1 MPAAVPV
8 VATIAAGVA
17 AANEMYAIAM
27 VITVAAQIATQ
38 ALTKTPSLN
47 SYRDTSERKQV
58 LRAAASAKTV
68 VYGRTTTA
76 GTLFFSEEQAGE
88 QDDGEMLHLAIALAG
103 HPLSGVQTVWLG
115 DEPISSY
122 PEHAFFELHTNRQ
135 TADPYMLENCP
146 SWKED
151 MIGKGITWL
160 RVSLKFNAEKFPSG
174 IPNIKVEK
182 FGREVYDPRTGLT
195 EYSNNAALVILDYYR
210 NYLKVPDSD
219 INWDQFQE
227 AANICDEEVITGA
240 NTVEK
245 RYTINGEFDLSE
257 NKVSILEGMLAACA
271 GDVTYTAGKH
281 GLLVGAYYG
290 PATEVI
296 TESQLAGDIE
306 IMPEVS
312 QAERVNTIKGTFVDP
327 QQGYTEADFPS
338 VSVGEWVTE
347 DGVEISQDM
356 KLRFVTSEFQAQ
368 RLADVKLKRTR
379 IARTMNVTLNLSG
392 YRYRPGMYVK
402 VNFPSLGIVN
412 VEMRVT
418 DWKFGVQNGVQL
430 TLKQETADVW
440 GDAIGKPVERPP
452 FTQLPSGGVAQPQNL
467 KYTVEEIGQVVQ
479 GILSWQNIGQV
490 VYNKVIIRRN
500 GQMVM
505 SVQVPGTFTRLTGLP
520 KNTYTAHVIAV
531 NQMGAESPEGY
542 LEFSIEAP
550 PPPSHVDIEQG
561 FFAVT
566 MIPRLA
572 SITNVSTQFDFWTS
586 GESKLP
592 DTSTSTVEGNSSR
605 EGVGTTWT
613 SNQLQAGH
621 TYYWYIRTI
630 NAFGASAFVEV
641 PALCSMDTGG
651 LMDLIDDGIQKSD
664 AFQNVK
670 DGVDTNLEGI
680 MEDALANHGTV
691 EHQYQQYGE
700 VRADIMV
707 VKTTVATAEKG
718 LADLSTYVQS
728 QIGPDGSL
736 TSAVN
741 QKMTAE
747 VNSDGTAKASYTLN
761 MGIIR
766 NGVKY
771 NTGLG
776 MSIDPDGNS
785 YKSTIVFA
793 ADQFGIYSGNNP
805 GNWQAAFFVY
815 NGQVFIRSALIQEA
829 SIDFAKITDSLQS
842 ANFIPGGGGRGWN
855 LPKSGSPEFHGKL
868 YADSGEF
875 AFNGVNNVTRIDGNG
890 ITVNLSGGGRV
901 VVGRWT

>member
-1 MPAAVPV
+1 MPAAVPI
-8 VATIAAGVA
+8 VASIAAGVA

-38 ALTKTPSLN
+38 MMTKTPGLN
-47 SYRDTSERKQV
+47 SYRDTAERKQV

-68 VYGRTTTA
+68 VYGRSTSA

-103 HPLSGVQTVWLG
+103 HPLSGIPTVWLG

-135 TADPYMLENCP
+135 VADPYMLENCP

-182 FGREVYDPRTGLT
+182 LGRAIYDPRTGQT
-195 EYSNNAALVILDYYR
+195 AYSNNAALVILDYYR

-219 INWDQFQE
+219 ILWDQFQE
-227 AANICDEEVITGA
+227 AANICDEEVITGG

-271 GDVTYTAGKH
+271 GDVTYIAGKH

-312 QAERVNTIKGTFVDP
+312 QSERVNTIKGTFVDP
-327 QQGYTEADFPS
+327 QQGFTEADFPS
-338 VSVGEWVTE
+338 VSVSEWVTE

-402 VNFPSLGIVN
+402 VNFPSIGIVN

-440 GDAIGKPVERPP
+440 GDAVGKPIERPP
-452 FTQLPSGGVAQPQNL
+452 FTQLPSGGVAQPQNM

-479 GILSWQNIGQV
+479 GILSWENIGQV
-490 VYNKVIIRRN
+490 VYNKVVIRRN
-500 GQMVM
+500 GQMVL
-505 SVQVPGTFTRLTGLP
+505 SAQVPGSFTRLTGLSR
-520 KNTYTAHVIAV
+520 NTYTAHVVAV
-531 NQMGAESPEGY
+531 NQMGAESPEAY
-542 LEFSIEAP
+542 LEFSIQAP

-561 FFAVT
+561 FFSVT
-566 MIPRLA
+566 LIPRLA
-572 SITNVSTQFDFWTS
+572 AIANVSTQFDFWTS
-586 GESKLP
+586 GETALP
-592 DTSTSTVEGNSSR
+592 DSSTETVEANASR
-605 EGVGTTWT
+605 EGIGTTWT
-613 SNQLQAGH
+613 SNQLLVGH

-641 PALCSMDTGG
+641 PALCEMDTGS
-651 LMDLIDDGIQKSD
+651 LIDIIDDGIQKSD
-664 AFQNVK
+664 AFQNIK
-670 DGVDTNLEGI
+670 EGVDTNLEGI
-680 MEDALANHGTV
+680 MQNALGNHGTV
-691 EHQYQQYGE
+691 EHQYQQFGE
-700 VRADIMV
+700 VRADVLTVKETV
-707 VKTTVATAEKG
+707 VDLTGAYAG
-718 LADLSTYVQS
+718 LSDYVQA
-728 QIGPDGSL
+728 QIGPNGSL
-736 TSAVN
+736 VAAVN

-747 VNSDGTAKASYTLN
+747 VNIDGSAKASYVTNL
-761 MGIIR
+761 GIIR

-771 NTGLG
+771 SAGFG
-776 MSIDPDGNS
+776 MSIEPDGSS
-785 YKSTIVFA
+785 YKSTVVVA
-793 ADQFGIYSGNNP
+793 ADQFGVYSGNNP

-815 NGQVFIRSALIQEA
+815 NGQVFIRSVLIQDA

-842 ANFIPGGGGRGWN
+842 SNFIAGQRGWRLWKN
-855 LPKSGSPEFHGKL
+855 GDCEFHGKL
-868 YADSGEF
+868 YATSGQF
-875 AFNGVNNVTRIDGNG
+875 AFNGTNNTVVINGDGV
-890 ITVNLSGGGRV
+890 TVNLSGGGRV
-901 VVGRWT
+901 VVGRW

>member
-1 MPAAVPV
+1 
-8 VATIAAGVA
+8 
-17 AANEMYAIAM
+17 
-27 VITVAAQIATQ
+27 
-38 ALTKTPSLN
+38 
-47 SYRDTSERKQV
+47 
-58 LRAAASAKTV
+58 
-68 VYGRTTTA
+68 
-76 GTLFFSEEQAGE
+76 
-88 QDDGEMLHLAIALAG
+88 
-103 HPLSGVQTVWLG
+103 
-115 DEPISSY
+115 
-122 PEHAFFELHTNRQ
+122 
-135 TADPYMLENCP
+135 
-146 SWKED
+146 
-151 MIGKGITWL
+151 
-160 RVSLKFNAEKFPSG
+160 
-174 IPNIKVEK
+174 
-182 FGREVYDPRTGLT
+182 
-195 EYSNNAALVILDYYR
+195 
-210 NYLKVPDSD
+210 
-219 INWDQFQE
+219 
-227 AANICDEEVITGA
+227 
-240 NTVEK
+240 
-245 RYTINGEFDLSE
+245 
-257 NKVSILEGMLAACA
+257 
-271 GDVTYTAGKH
+271 
-281 GLLVGAYYG
+281 
-290 PATEVI
+290 
-296 TESQLAGDIE
+296 
-306 IMPEVS
+306 
-312 QAERVNTIKGTFVDP
+312 
-327 QQGYTEADFPS
+327 
-338 VSVGEWVTE
+338 
-347 DGVEISQDM
+347 
-356 KLRFVTSEFQAQ
+356 
-368 RLADVKLKRTR
+368 
-379 IARTMNVTLNLSG
+379 
-392 YRYRPGMYVK
+392 
-402 VNFPSLGIVN
+402 
-412 VEMRVT
+412 
-418 DWKFGVQNGVQL
+418 
-430 TLKQETADVW
+430 
-440 GDAIGKPVERPP
+440 
-452 FTQLPSGGVAQPQNL
+452 
-467 KYTVEEIGQVVQ
+467 
-479 GILSWQNIGQV
+479 
-490 VYNKVIIRRN
+490 RN

>member
-1 MPAAVPV
+1 
-8 VATIAAGVA
+8 
-17 AANEMYAIAM
+17 
-27 VITVAAQIATQ
+27 
-38 ALTKTPSLN
+38 
-47 SYRDTSERKQV
+47 
-58 LRAAASAKTV
+58 
-68 VYGRTTTA
+68 
-76 GTLFFSEEQAGE
+76 
-88 QDDGEMLHLAIALAG
+88 
-103 HPLSGVQTVWLG
+103 
-115 DEPISSY
+115 
-122 PEHAFFELHTNRQ
+122 
-135 TADPYMLENCP
+135 
-146 SWKED
+146 
-151 MIGKGITWL
+151 
-160 RVSLKFNAEKFPSG
+160 
-174 IPNIKVEK
+174 
-182 FGREVYDPRTGLT
+182 
-195 EYSNNAALVILDYYR
+195 
-210 NYLKVPDSD
+210 
-219 INWDQFQE
+219 
-227 AANICDEEVITGA
+227 
-240 NTVEK
+240 
-245 RYTINGEFDLSE
+245 
-257 NKVSILEGMLAACA
+257 
-271 GDVTYTAGKH
+271 
-281 GLLVGAYYG
+281 
-290 PATEVI
+290 
-296 TESQLAGDIE
+296 
-306 IMPEVS
+306 
-312 QAERVNTIKGTFVDP
+312 
-327 QQGYTEADFPS
+327 DFPS

-402 VNFPSLGIVN
+402 VNFPSIGIVN

-440 GDAIGKPVERPP
+440 GDVIGKPIERPP

-505 SVQVPGTFTRLTGLP
+505 SVQVPGAFTRLSGLP
-520 KNTYTAHVIAV
+520 KDTYTAHVIAV

-566 MIPRLA
+566 MIPRLE

-586 GESKLP
+586 GETQLSG
-592 DTSTSTVEGNSSR
+592 TTAEIVEGNASR
-605 EGVGTTWT
+605 EGIGTTWT

-630 NAFGASAFVEV
+630 NAFGVSAFVEV
-641 PALCSMDTGG
+641 PALCSMDTGE

-680 MEDALANHGTV
+680 MENSLANHGTV

-700 VRADIMV
+700 VRADILV
-707 VKTTVATAEKG
+707 VKTTVATAEQG
-718 LADLSTYVQS
+718 LADLSTYVQA
-728 QIGPDGSL
+728 QIGPEGSL

-761 MGIIR
+761 MGIVR

-771 NTGLG
+771 NTGFG
-776 MSIDPDGNS
+776 MSIEPSGNS
-785 YKSTIVFA
+785 YKSTVVFA

>member
-1 MPAAVPV
+1 
-8 VATIAAGVA
+8 
-17 AANEMYAIAM
+17 
-27 VITVAAQIATQ
+27 
-38 ALTKTPSLN
+38 
-47 SYRDTSERKQV
+47 
-58 LRAAASAKTV
+58 
-68 VYGRTTTA
+68 
-76 GTLFFSEEQAGE
+76 
-88 QDDGEMLHLAIALAG
+88 
-103 HPLSGVQTVWLG
+103 
-115 DEPISSY
+115 
-122 PEHAFFELHTNRQ
+122 
-135 TADPYMLENCP
+135 
-146 SWKED
+146 
-151 MIGKGITWL
+151 
-160 RVSLKFNAEKFPSG
+160 
-174 IPNIKVEK
+174 
-182 FGREVYDPRTGLT
+182 
-195 EYSNNAALVILDYYR
+195 
-210 NYLKVPDSD
+210 
-219 INWDQFQE
+219 
-227 AANICDEEVITGA
+227 
-240 NTVEK
+240 
-245 RYTINGEFDLSE
+245 
-257 NKVSILEGMLAACA
+257 
-271 GDVTYTAGKH
+271 
-281 GLLVGAYYG
+281 
-290 PATEVI
+290 
-296 TESQLAGDIE
+296 
-306 IMPEVS
+306 
-312 QAERVNTIKGTFVDP
+312 FVDP

-402 VNFPSLGIVN
+402 VNFPSIGIVN

-440 GDAIGKPVERPP
+440 GDVIGKPIERPP

-505 SVQVPGTFTRLTGLP
+505 SVQVPGTFTRLNGLP
-520 KNTYTAHVIAV
+520 KDTYTAHVIAV

-572 SITNVSTQFDFWTS
+572 AITNVSTQFDFWTS
-586 GESKLP
+586 GEAKLP
-592 DTSTSTVEGNSSR
+592 DTSTSTVEGNASR

-641 PALCSMDTGG
+641 PALCSMDTGE

-680 MEDALANHGTV
+680 MENSLANHGTV

-700 VRADIMV
+700 VRADILV
-707 VKTTVATAEKG
+707 VKTTVATAEQG
-718 LADLSTYVQS
+718 LADLSTYVQA
-728 QIGPDGSL
+728 QIGPEGSL

-761 MGIIR
+761 MGIVR

-771 NTGLG
+771 NTGFG
-776 MSIDPDGNS
+776 MSIEPSGNS
-785 YKSTIVFA
+785 YKSTVVFA

>member
-1 MPAAVPV
+1 MPAAVPI
-8 VATIAAGVA
+8 VASIAAGVA

-38 ALTKTPSLN
+38 MMTKTPGLN
-47 SYRDTSERKQV
+47 SYRDTAERKQV

-68 VYGRTTTA
+68 VYGQSTSA
-76 GTLFFSEEQAGE
+76 GTLFFSEEQPGQ
-88 QDDGEMLHLAIALAG
+88 QDDGEMLHLAVALAG
-103 HPLSGVQTVWLG
+103 HSLSSIGTVWLG

-122 PEHAFFELHTNRQ
+122 PEHASFQLHTNRQ
-135 TADPYMLENCP
+135 TADPFMLANCP
-146 SWKED
+146 SWKND

-160 RVSLKFNAEKFPSG
+160 RVSLKFSAEKFPSG

-182 FGREVYDPRTGLT
+182 FGRVVYDPRTGLT
-195 EYSNNAALVILDYYR
+195 GYSNNAALVILDYYR

-227 AANICDEEVITGA
+227 AANICDEDVITGG
-240 NTVEK
+240 NTVER

-271 GDVTYTAGKH
+271 GDVTYIAGKH

-312 QAERVNTIKGTFVDP
+312 QSERVNTIKGTFVDP
-327 QQGYTEADFPS
+327 LQGFTEADFPS
-338 VSVGEWVTE
+338 VSVSEWVAE

-402 VNFPSLGIVN
+402 VNFPSIGIVN

-440 GDAIGKPVERPP
+440 GDAVGKPIERPP
-452 FTQLPSGGVAQPQNL
+452 FTQLPSGGVAQPQNM

-479 GILSWQNIGQV
+479 GILSWENIGQV
-490 VYNKVIIRRN
+490 VYNKVVIRRN
-500 GQMVM
+500 GQMVL
-505 SVQVPGTFTRLTGLP
+505 SAQVPGSFTRLTGLP
-520 KNTYTAHVIAV
+520 RNTYTAHVVAV
-531 NQMGAESPEGY
+531 NQMGAESPEAY
-542 LEFSIEAP
+542 LEFSIQAP

-561 FFAVT
+561 FFSVT
-566 MIPRLA
+566 LIPRLA
-572 SITNVSTQFDFWTS
+572 AIANVSTQFDFWTS
-586 GESKLP
+586 GETALP
-592 DTSTSTVEGNSSR
+592 DSSTETVEANASR
-605 EGVGTTWT
+605 EGIGTTWT
-613 SNQLQAGH
+613 SNQLQVGH

-641 PALCSMDTGG
+641 TALCEMDTGS
-651 LMDLIDDGIQKSD
+651 LIDIIDDGIQKSD
-664 AFQNVK
+664 AFQNIK
-670 DGVDTNLEGI
+670 EGVDTNLEGV
-680 MEDALANHGTV
+680 MSNALGNHGTV
-691 EHQYQQYGE
+691 EHQYKQYGE
-700 VRADIMV
+700 VRADVLTVKETV
-707 VKTTVATAEKG
+707 VDLTGAYAG
-718 LADLSTYVQS
+718 LSDYVQA
-728 QIGPDGSL
+728 QIGPNGSL
-736 TSAVN
+736 VAAVN

-747 VNSDGTAKASYTLN
+747 VNIDGSAKASYVTNL
-761 MGIIR
+761 GIIR
-766 NGVKY
+766 NGVEY
-771 NTGLG
+771 SAGFG
-776 MSIDPDGNS
+776 MSIEPDGSS
-785 YKSTIVFA
+785 YKSTVVVA
-793 ADQFGIYSGNNP
+793 ADQFGVYSGNNP

-815 NGQVFIRSALIQEA
+815 NGQVFIRSVLIQDA

-842 ANFIPGGGGRGWN
+842 SNFIAGTRGWRLWKN
-855 LPKSGSPEFHGKL
+855 GDCEFHGKL
-868 YADSGEF
+868 YATSGQF
-875 AFNGVNNVTRIDGNG
+875 AFNGVNNTVVINGNG

-901 VVGRWT
+901 VVGKW